1 MDVVEKEETELSKH
15 NYSQYSSKKKNSDID
30 VKIVS
35 STELPKFKIADY
47 TYGHPDPVGEPGH
60 MGEPGLEVK
69 MELELVN
76 ETANTTILPKTV
88 NGVVVDCVKLNIRTE
103 PDIHA
108 DVACVLDV
116 MSELKIDVSKSNNE
130 WFKVST
136 ATGVEGYCM
145 RKFVDA
151 HL

>member
-1 MDVVEKEETELSKH
+1 MNTDVVEKEEMKLSNH
-15 NYSQYSSKKKNSDID
+15 NYSQYSNKKNKDSNTAGSKPVMPRMPAPP
-30 VKIVS
+30 VK
-35 STELPKFKIADY
+35 PA
-47 TYGHPDPVGEPGH
+47 P
-60 MGEPGLEVK
+60 EVK
-69 MELELVN
+69 MEPVITEPVMPTAIDLVQ
-76 ETANTTILPKTV
+76 ETVNTVTLPKTV
-88 NGVVVDCVKLNIRTE
+88 EGVVVDCVKLNIRIE

>member
-1 MDVVEKEETELSKH
+1 MTRALGNVVEKEELKLSNH
-15 NYSQYSSKKKNSDID
+15 NYSQYSNKKNKDSNAASSKPVMPRMPVEP
-30 VKIVS
+30 VK
-35 STELPKFKIADY
+35 PA
-47 TYGHPDPVGEPGH
+47 P
-60 MGEPGLEVK
+60 EVK
-69 MELELVN
+69 MEPVITEPVKPTAIDLVQ
-76 ETANTTILPKTV
+76 ETVDTVTLPKTV
-88 NGVVVDCVKLNIRTE
+88 EGVVVDCVKLNIRTE

>member
-1 MDVVEKEETELSKH
+1 MTRALGNVVEKEETKLSKH
-15 NYSQYSSKKKNSDID
+15 NYSQYSSKKTKDSNATSSKPAMPPKSVAH
-30 VKIVS
+30 VK
-35 STELPKFKIADY
+35 PA
-47 TYGHPDPVGEPGH
+47 P
-60 MGEPGLEVK
+60 EVK
-69 MELELVN
+69 MESAIPESIKPGKLTLSQETV
-76 ETANTTILPKTV
+76 ETAALPKIV
-88 NGVVVDCVKLNIRTE
+88 EGVVVDCVKLNIRTE

-116 MSELKIDVSKSNNE
+116 MSELKIDVSKSNSE

>member
-1 MDVVEKEETELSKH
+1 MNMDVVEKEETKLSNH
-15 NYSQYSSKKKNSDID
+15 NYSQYSSKKTKDSNVASGKPAVPHTSMTP
-30 VKIVS
+30 VK
-35 STELPKFKIADY
+35 PA
-47 TYGHPDPVGEPGH
+47 P
-60 MGEPGLEVK
+60 EVK
-69 MELELVN
+69 MEPVITEPVKPTEVNLVQ
-76 ETANTTILPKTV
+76 ETVNTVTLPKTV
-88 NGVVVDCVKLNIRTE
+88 EGVVVDCVKLNIRTE

>member
-1 MDVVEKEETELSKH
+1 MDVVEKEETKLSKH
-15 NYSQYSSKKKNSDID
+15 NYSQYSSKKTKDSNTAMPR
-30 VKIVS
+30 K
-35 STELPKFKIADY
+35 
-47 TYGHPDPVGEPGH
+47 PVAPVQH
-60 MGEPGLEVK
+60 ASEVK
-69 MELELVN
+69 MESAIVEPIKHTEPHLVQ
-76 ETANTTILPKTV
+76 ETVETVALPKTV
-88 NGVVVDCVKLNIRTE
+88 DGVVVDCVKLNIRTE

-108 DVACVLDV
+108 HVACVLDV

-136 ATGVEGYCM
+136 ATGIEGYCM